1 MGMPAEQGLSVLY
14 VLADQWLRERQMVK
28 GLGAE
33 DPAPLDEIVGRQ
45 RVVHEQDDGGT
56 DRTRRVDL
64 ARALGGEVIG

>member
-33 DPAPLDEIVGRQ
+33 DPAPLDEMVGRTRLAVQ
-45 RVVHEQDDGGT
+45 ASGGS
-56 DRTRRVDL
+56 DRAARVDL
-64 ARALGGEVIG
+64 ARSLGGEVIG

>member
-33 DPAPLDEIVGRQ
+33 DPAPLDDLVGRT
-45 RVVHEQDDGGT
+45 RVAVAAHEPER
-56 DRTRRVDL
+56 DRRIEL
-64 ARALGGEVIG
+64 AHSLGGEVIGA